1 MSFDVSRLRRAD
13 QLVGAGAVALFIFM
27 FFFKWFGG
35 SVSGTLPA
43 GGVGSLASSATGWQT
58 FTNSRWVWL
67 VTIVVA
73 IASVVMLAGQSRID
87 GPVQPSV
94 VVTWLASLSS
104 LLIFYRIIHHPSA
117 NTTVGNLHASYG
129 IKFGIWLGFISALV
143 ITYGGYLQMQ
153 ADGIELTPAREP
165 DADAFTG
172 MTLAPS
178 GRSTPAPVAE
188 PAAQAAPLVPTA
200 PPTPTTPGT
209 PATPATPATPPTPT
223 LPPTSSADAGNDD
236 EPPTTPPGL

>member
-43 GGVGSLASSATGWQT
+43 GGVGSLATSATGWQT

-67 VTIVVA
+67 ITIVVA
-73 IASVVMLAGQSRID
+73 VASLVMVAGQSRLD

-94 VVTWLASLSS
+94 VVTWLGSLSS

-129 IKFGIWLGFISALV
+129 IKFGIWLGFIAALA

-153 ADGIELTPAREP
+153 ADGIELTPTREP

-172 MTLAPS
+172 MTVAPS
-178 GRSTPAPVAE
+178 GRSTPAPTGPADAGSDDE
-188 PAAQAAPLVPTA
+188 P
-200 PPTPTTPGT
+200 
-209 PATPATPATPPTPT
+209 PATPP
-223 LPPTSSADAGNDD
+223 
-236 EPPTTPPGL
+236 GL